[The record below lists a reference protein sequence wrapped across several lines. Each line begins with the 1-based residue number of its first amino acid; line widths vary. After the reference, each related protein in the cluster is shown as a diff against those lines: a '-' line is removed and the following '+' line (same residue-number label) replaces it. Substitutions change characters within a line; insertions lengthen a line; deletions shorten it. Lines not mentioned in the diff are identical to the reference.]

1 MSVEKRNFGFI
12 AGKGDVEIYKITN
25 DNGAFVELM
34 VVHFHVESHLVLID
48 LFLYLLKV
56 TSCYAFHFH

>member
-34 VVHFHVESHLVLID
+34 TLGAGVHSINVPDS
-48 LFLYLLKV
+48 
-56 TSCYAFHFH
+56 

>member
-25 DNGAFVELM
+25 DNGAFVELSAQVFILSM
-34 VVHFHVESHLVLID
+34 YLTETVISAM
-48 LFLYLLKV
+48 LF
-56 TSCYAFHFH
+56 

>member
-34 VVHFHVESHLVLID
+34 TLGAGVQTVISAMSFWDLMMLMIMLI
-48 LFLYLLKV
+48 LI
-56 TSCYAFHFH
+56 

>member
-34 VVHFHVESHLVLID
+34 TLGAGVHLSLIHISEP
-48 LFLYLLKV
+48 
-56 TSCYAFHFH
+56 TRH

>member
-12 AGKGDVEIYKITN
+12 AGKGDVDIYKITN

-34 VVHFHVESHLVLID
+34 TLSMYLTETVISAM
-48 LFLYLLKV
+48 LF
-56 TSCYAFHFH
+56 